1 MKKAYYNENN
11 RYVAQQL
18 RNLIANG
25 DIAAGDV
32 DERDIR
38 DVRPDDL
45 RGYIQCHFFAGIGGW
60 SLALRLAGW
69 PDDRPVWTGSCPC
82 QPFSA
87 AGAGLGFADERHL
100 WPFWHWLIAQRRP
113 AKIFGEQ
120 VASKDVEPWI
130 DLVFTDL
137 EATGYACGTNP
148 FPSASVGAP
157 HIRDRAYFVADADYA
172 RSQGRLGVHECTPER
187 SARASGVASVVAH
200 DHGRATPSSN
210 RFHDVEHNA
219 QSCSG
224 SSLMAHTDVGACRQ
238 GNPIDGGRHPRGDA
252 ITRARPRGYVMS
264 RELAN
269 AELSPGCTEHECEPG
284 RRAESPT
291 HIAKPRSVSEE
302 HVAGPTNGFWRVA
315 DWLLCRDE
323 KWRPVEPG
331 TFPLVDGLP
340 AGMGKLSTGLRRLVE
355 VAGLDAA
362 SLKRAKA
369 YRVGSLRGYGN
380 AINPHQAAEFIKAA
394 EEA

>member
-1 MKKAYYNENN
+1 MAAYYNELNP
-11 RYVAQQL
+11 YAAQHL
-18 RNLIANG
+18 RNLISAG
-25 DIAAGDV
+25 HIADGDV

-45 RGYIQCHFFAGIGGW
+45 RGYVQCHFFAGIGGW
-60 SLALRLAGW
+60 PLALRLAGW
-69 PDDRPVWTGSCPC
+69 PDERPVWTGSAPC

-100 WPFWHWLIAQRRP
+100 WPFWLWLIAQLRP
-113 AKIFGEQ
+113 SKIFGEQ

-157 HIRDRAYFVADADYA
+157 HIRDRTYFVADADYA
-172 RSQGRLGVHECTPER
+172 RSQRRSRVRER
-187 SARASGVASVVAH
+187 ATERAARSSGLASIVAHSDSRQRDGVAIIRRVESDGPHA
-200 DHGRATPSSN
+200 GRPK
-210 RFHDVEHNA
+210 
-219 QSCSG
+219 G
-224 SSLMAHTDVGACRQ
+224 SSEPESRGSVRELADSDFSAGRQ
-238 GNPIDGGRHPRGDA
+238 GCSIDGGRDSRSNA
-252 ITRARPRGYVMS
+252 IARPGSGGDGMPDGFERI
-264 RELAN
+264 EA
-269 AELSPGCTEHECEPG
+269 
-284 RRAESPT
+284 
-291 HIAKPRSVSEE
+291 
-302 HVAGPTNGFWRVA
+302 AGPTNGFWRDA

-340 AGMGKLSTGLRRLVE
+340 AGMGKLSTWLRRLVE
-355 VAGLDAA
+355 MAGLDAA

-369 YRVGSLRGYGN
+369 YRVGTLRGYGN
-380 AINPHQAAEFIKAA
+380 AINPHQAAEFIRAA
-394 EEA
+394 REAIEQVSEK

>member
-1 MKKAYYNENN
+1 VAAYYNEIHS
-11 RYVAQQL
+11 YAAQHL
-18 RNLIANG
+18 RNLIAAG
-25 DIAAGDV
+25 HIAAGDV

-45 RGYIQCHFFAGIGGW
+45 RGYTQCHFFAGIGGW
-60 SLALRLAGW
+60 PLALRLAGY
-69 PDDRPVWTGSCPC
+69 PDDRPVWSGSCPC
-82 QPFSA
+82 QPFSQ

-100 WPFWHWLIAQRRP
+100 WPFWLWLIAQRRP
-113 AKIFGEQ
+113 SVIFGEQ

-172 RSQGRLGVHECTPER
+172 RSQGRRRVSQRASER
-187 SARASGVASVVAH
+187 AARASGVAGIVANTER
-200 DHGRATPSSN
+200 GAAERQ
-210 RFHDVEHNA
+210 R
-219 QSCSG
+219 
-224 SSLMAHTDVGACRQ
+224 LDVGSATSSVQGAAREQRVRDDSRNGGDAGRLADTDICARRQ
-238 GNPIDGGRHPRGDA
+238 GSPADGGRDSRGDA
-252 ITRARPRGYVMS
+252 IARPGSGGDGLPDCFERI
-264 RELAN
+264 E
-269 AELSPGCTEHECEPG
+269 T
-284 RRAESPT
+284 
-291 HIAKPRSVSEE
+291 
-302 HVAGPTNGFWRVA
+302 AGPTNGFWRDA

-340 AGMGKLSTGLRRLVE
+340 AGMGKLSTEQQRLAE

-369 YRVGSLRGYGN
+369 YRVGTLRGYGN
-380 AINPHQAAEFIKAA
+380 AINPHQAAEFIRATR
-394 EEA
+394 EAIEK

>member
-1 MKKAYYNENN
+1 MTAYYNELNS
-11 RYVAQQL
+11 YAAQHL
-18 RNLIANG
+18 RNLIAAG
-25 DIAAGDV
+25 QIAAGDV

-38 DVRPDDL
+38 DVRPSDL
-45 RGYIQCHFFAGIGGW
+45 RGYTQCHFFAGIGGW

-69 PDDRPVWTGSCPC
+69 PDDRSVWTGSCPC

-100 WPFWHWLIAQRRP
+100 WPAWHWLIAQCRP
-113 AKIFGEQ
+113 PKILGEQ
-120 VASKDVEPWI
+120 VASKDVEPWV

-137 EATGYACGTNP
+137 EAAGYACGTNP

-157 HIRDRAYFVADADYA
+157 HIRDRTYFVADADYA
-172 RSQGRLGVHECTPER
+172 RPQGRRRV
-187 SARASGVASVVAH
+187 SQRASE
-200 DHGRATPSSN
+200 RA
-210 RFHDVEHNA
+210 F
-219 QSCSG
+219 G
-224 SSLMAHTDVGACRQ
+224 SSGMASIVAESDRDGLEKRGLHLCERGSRAEIVIPRRRSEVSELADTDIGTRGQ
-238 GNPIDGGRHPRGDA
+238 GSEIDRGRHCRSDAIAWAGSGCDGDA
-252 ITRARPRGYVMS
+252 DSGRP
-264 RELAN
+264 
-269 AELSPGCTEHECEPG
+269 
-284 RRAESPT
+284 
-291 HIAKPRSVSEE
+291 
-302 HVAGPTNGFWRVA
+302 GPNNGFWRAA

-355 VAGLDAA
+355 MAGLDAA

-369 YRVGSLRGYGN
+369 YRVGTLRGYGN

-394 EEA
+394 SEATEG

>member
-1 MKKAYYNENN
+1 MAAYYNEIDPSC
-11 RYVAQQL
+11 AQWL
-18 RNLIANG
+18 RNLIAVG
-25 DIAAGDV
+25 HIAPGEV

-38 DVRPDDL
+38 DVHPDDV
-45 RGYIQCHFFAGIGGW
+45 RGFAQCHWFAGIGGW
-60 SLALRLAGW
+60 SRALRLAGY
-69 PDDRPVWTGSCPC
+69 PDERPVWTGSCPC
-82 QPFSA
+82 QPFSS

-157 HIRDRAYFVADADYA
+157 HIRDRTYFMADAA
-172 RSQGRLGVHECTPER
+172 FGAQRTRNRQSGSRIRSEESYRGHGVSVELADAAGTRWRTPRRDDREDGR
-187 SARASGVASVVAH
+187 SAAEPIGLR
-200 DHGRATPSSN
+200 D
-210 RFHDVEHNA
+210 
-219 QSCSG
+219 
-224 SSLMAHTDVGACRQ
+224 AC
-238 GNPIDGGRHPRGDA
+238 
-252 ITRARPRGYVMS
+252 
-264 RELAN
+264 
-269 AELSPGCTEHECEPG
+269 AE
-284 RRAESPT
+284 R
-291 HIAKPRSVSEE
+291 
-302 HVAGPTNGFWRVA
+302 AGPTNGFWRAA

-355 VAGLDAA
+355 VAGLNAA
-362 SLKRAKA
+362 SLKRAKS
-369 YRVGSLRGYGN
+369 YRVGTLRGYGN

-394 EEA
+394 DEALTA